1 VQTRIADQVRSLS
14 GVVVAAAEQPD
25 GCPVCGGPMRVQK
38 SHPHGGQTIEHG
50 AFDVNETVH
59 VCKAG
64 CRHPS
69 GHHATR
75 RAASV
80 TELLLPR
87 TTVGYDV
94 MVFVGT
100 QRFVAKRQRE
110 EIRTA
115 LHVEHSVSLSTGTIS
130 ELAARFAVYLRRL
143 HEAHHPELRAALERD
158 GGWPLHID
166 ATGEQ
171 GRGVVLVAR
180 TGWRG
185 WVLDAW
191 KIQTERADVIR
202 PHLRSVVGAFGAPCA
217 IMRDLGRAII
227 PACNDL
233 VAELGLAIPVLG
245 CHLHLLS
252 DLGTDILD
260 PSHSKLRAL
269 FRNAKVRPALRALA
283 RDLGREL
290 GAGVA
295 QARNA
300 FETWQSETTYTLP
313 AGDAGIAT
321 VRGMAQWVLDYPA
334 DATYQS
340 FPFDRPYLDFYDR
353 CIKARRATDAFLRT
367 PPQDRRVRRRLKR
380 LCRILDPVTADV
392 PFARVADTLRRRAA
406 LFDELRDALR
416 LVPRTGGRNQT
427 PPAHAIPVED
437 AIAELQD
444 IQAQVEQFT
453 ASLRERRPARGPAK
467 DIREAID
474 VILKH
479 LEVHGDSLW
488 GHVISLPD
496 EVGGGVRLVDRTNN
510 CLEGFFRGMKQGERR
525 RSGRKS
531 LAHDFESL
539 PAEAALVHNLTCPD
553 YVDIVCGSLDRLPRA
568 FAELDAAECRT
579 ALATP
584 PSADQ
589 QSAAPVAEIVTTSLP
604 RPDRRAIR
612 TDVMQQRMA
621 AAARS
626 RAPKT
631 AARRSSG
638 A

>member
-1 VQTRIADQVRSLS
+1 
-14 GVVVAAAEQPD
+14 
-25 GCPVCGGPMRVQK
+25 MRVQK
-38 SHPHGGQTIEHG
+38 THPHGGHTIMHG
-50 AFDVNETVH
+50 AFEVNETVH
-59 VCKAG
+59 VCKTG

-100 QRFVAKRQRE
+100 QRFVEHRQRE

-115 LHVEHSVSLSTGTIS
+115 LNVEHGVSLSSGTIS
-130 ELAARFAVYLRRL
+130 ELAARFPVYLRRL
-143 HEAHHPELRAALERD
+143 HEAHRSELRAALERD

-166 ATGEQ
+166 ASGEQ

-191 KIQTERADVIR
+191 KIESERADVIR
-202 PHLRSVVGAFGAPCA
+202 PHLRSVVDAFGAPCA
-217 IMRDLGRAII
+217 IMRDLGRAMI

-233 VAELGLAIPVLG
+233 VAELELAIPILG
-245 CHLHLLS
+245 CHLHFLA
-252 DLGTDILD
+252 DVGTDLLD
-260 PSHSKLRAL
+260 PSHAKLRAL

-283 RDLGREL
+283 RDLGRKL

-295 QARNA
+295 AARDD
-300 FETWQSETTYTLP
+300 FETWQSETSYTLR

-321 VRGMAQWVLDYPA
+321 VRGMAQWVLDYTA

-353 CIKARRATDAFLRT
+353 CVKARRATDAFLRT
-367 PPQDRRVRRRLKR
+367 PPQDRHVRRPLER

-392 PFARVADTLRRRAA
+392 PFVRVADTLRRRAA

-416 LVPRTGGRNQT
+416 LVPRTGGRNQA
-427 PPAHAIPVED
+427 PSAHAIPMDD

-453 ASLRERRPARGPAK
+453 ASIRQRRPARGPAK
-467 DIREAID
+467 DTREAID
-474 VILKH
+474 VVVKH

-496 EVGGGVRLVDRTNN
+496 DVGGGIRLVDRTNN
-510 CLEGFFRGMKQGERR
+510 SLEGFFRRIKQGERR

-539 PAEAALVHNLTCPD
+539 PAEAALVHNLACPD

-568 FAELDAAECRT
+568 FADVDATERRT

-584 PSADQ
+584 PFDAEE
-589 QSAAPVAEIVTTSLP
+589 SAAPVVEIVTTSLP
-604 RPDRRAIR
+604 APDRRLIR
-612 TDVMQQRMA
+612 TNGMQQRMDV
-621 AAARS
+621 AARS
-626 RAPKT
+626 RAPRMP
-631 AARRSSG
+631 ARRSSG

>member
-1 VQTRIADQVRSLS
+1 
-14 GVVVAAAEQPD
+14 
-25 GCPVCGGPMRVQK
+25 MRVQK
-38 SHPHGGQTIEHG
+38 THPHGGQTIMHG
-50 AFDVNETVH
+50 AFEVNETVH
-59 VCKAG
+59 MCKAG
-64 CRHPS
+64 CRHLS

-80 TELLLPR
+80 VELLQPR
-87 TTVGYDV
+87 STVGYDV

-100 QRFVAKRQRE
+100 QRFLAHRQRE
-110 EIRTA
+110 EIRTT
-115 LHVEHSVSLSTGTIS
+115 LETEHGVSLSTGTIS
-130 ELAARFAVYLRRL
+130 EQAARFLVYFRRL
-143 HEAHHPELRAALERD
+143 HEAHRPELRAALERD

-191 KIQTERADVIR
+191 KIETERADVIG
-202 PHLRSVVGAFGAPCA
+202 PCLRSVVNAFGVPCA
-217 IMRDLGRAII
+217 IVRDLGRAII

-233 VAELGLAIPVLG
+233 VAELELGIPLLG
-245 CHLHLLS
+245 CHFHFLR
-252 DLGTDILD
+252 DVGTDILD
-260 PSHSKLRAL
+260 PSHAKLRVL
-269 FRNAKVRPALRALA
+269 FRNAKIRPSARALA
-283 RDLGREL
+283 RDLGRKL

-295 QARNA
+295 QARDA
-300 FETWQSETTYTLP
+300 FEQWQSETTYTLP
-313 AGDAGIAT
+313 GGDAGIAT

-334 DATYQS
+334 DAMYQS

-353 CIKARRATDAFLRT
+353 CLKARRAADAFLRT
-367 PPQDRRVRRRLKR
+367 PPQDRRVRKPLERLR
-380 LCRILDPVTADV
+380 RILEPIAADV
-392 PFARVADTLRRRAA
+392 PFARVADTLRRRAV

-427 PPAHAIPVED
+427 PPAHAIPVDD
-437 AIAELQD
+437 AIAELHD
-444 IQAQVEQFT
+444 IQAQVNQFT

-467 DIREAID
+467 DMREAID
-474 VILKH
+474 VVLHH

-496 EVGGGVRLVDRTNN
+496 EVGGGVRVVDRTNN
-510 CLEGFFRGMKQGERR
+510 TLEGFFRSIKQRERR

-539 PAEAALVHNLTCPD
+539 PAEVALVHNLACPD
-553 YVDIVCGSLDRLPRA
+553 YVDIVCSSLDRLPRA
-568 FAELDAAECRT
+568 FAYLDATERRT
-579 ALATP
+579 ALDTP
-584 PSADQ
+584 PSVARK
-589 QSAAPVAEIVTTSLP
+589 SAAPVAEIVSTSLP
-604 RPDRRAIR
+604 AHDRRLIR
-612 TDVMQQRMA
+612 TNGMQQRMD

-626 RAPKT
+626 RAPRMS
-631 AARRSSG
+631 ARRSFG